1 MDTDMDSLIFDAFYD
16 KKPAGMINYLRYNGP
31 HFSEKL
37 SAFAASHM
45 MRDGKPIKPFTKE
58 EVDNILKANGVTLN
72 NGVLYDHVYVANMG
86 KADYLGRSIPNEK
99 YLALHIKDVID
110 DEDGYDGLP
119 FTRWYSD
126 MCRKGVPIDWDEF
139 L

>member
-1 MDTDMDSLIFDAFYD
+1 MDSLFFDAFYD
-16 KKPAGMINYLRYNGP
+16 LKPAAMVNYLRYNGP

-37 SAFAASHM
+37 CAFATSL
-45 MRDGKPIKPFTKE
+45 MRRDEKPIKGFTKE
-58 EVDNILKANGVTLN
+58 EVDNILKLNGVTLKN
-72 NGVLYDHVYVANMG
+72 NVLYDHVFVANMA
-86 KADYLGRSIPNEK
+86 KADYLGKSLPNEK

-126 MCRKGVPIDWDEF
+126 MSRKGIPIDWNEY